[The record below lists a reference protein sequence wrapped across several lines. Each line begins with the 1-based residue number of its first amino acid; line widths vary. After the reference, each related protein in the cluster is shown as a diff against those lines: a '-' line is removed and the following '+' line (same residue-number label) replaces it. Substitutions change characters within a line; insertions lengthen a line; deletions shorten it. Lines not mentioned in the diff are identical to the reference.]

1 MDKKLDELKIN
12 EKLNELK
19 LEYKNIPIP
28 NNLDSIVTK
37 AVKRTKNRKFPYKT
51 VSGLTAAAIFVLSI
65 NASPSF
71 AQTLE
76 KVPGLKNVVKVLKFT
91 EYTVN
96 EDTFNAKIDV
106 PSVSNLKNKKLENSL
121 NEKYLNEGKQLYN
134 DFNKDIKEMK
144 KENTGAHLG
153 VDSGYEVKTD
163 DDTLLSIGRY
173 TVNMAAS
180 SSTTMKY
187 DTIDKKK
194 EIELTLPSLFKD
206 NSYINI
212 ISENIIQ
219 QMKEQM
225 KKDPDKTYWIKGPD
239 SFDPFEKIKANQSF
253 YINKD
258 HKLVISFDKY
268 EVAPGYMGVVEFV
281 IPTDVISKDLVGH
294 EYIK

>member
-1 MDKKLDELKIN
+1 MD

-19 LEYKNIPIP
+19 LEYKNTPIP

-37 AVKRTKNRKFPYKT
+37 AIKRSKKRNFPYKT

-65 NASPSF
+65 NVSPSF

-76 KVPGLKNVVKVLKFT
+76 KVPGLKSVVKVLTFT

-96 EDTFNAKIDV
+96 ESTFNAKIDV

-134 DFNKDIKEMK
+134 DFNKDMKDMK
-144 KENTGAHLG
+144 KNNVDGHLG
-153 VDSGYEVKTD
+153 VESGYEVKTD
-163 DDTLLSIGRY
+163 NDQILSIGRY
-173 TVNMAAS
+173 NVNTVGS

-194 EIELTLPSLFKD
+194 EVELTLPSLFKD

-212 ISENIIQ
+212 ISDNIIQ

-225 KKDPDKTYWIKGPD
+225 KKDKDKTYWIKGPD

-281 IPTDVISKDLVGH
+281 IPTDVISKDLVGN

>member
-1 MDKKLDELKIN
+1 MDKNLEELKID
-12 EKLNELK
+12 EKLNSLK
-19 LEYKNIPIP
+19 LEYKNTPIP

-37 AVKRTKNRKFPYKT
+37 AIKRSKKRKFPYKT

-76 KVPGLKNVVKVLKFT
+76 KVPGLKNVIKVLTFT

-96 EDTFNAKIDV
+96 ESTFNAKIDV

-134 DFNKDIKEMK
+134 DFNKDMEDMK
-144 KENTGAHLG
+144 KHNEDGHLG
-153 VDSGYEVKTD
+153 VQSGYEVKTD
-163 DDTLLSIGRY
+163 DATILSIGRY
-173 TVNMAAS
+173 TVNTVGS

-194 EIELTLPSLFKD
+194 EVELTLPGLFKD

-212 ISENIIQ
+212 ISDNIIQ

-258 HKLVISFDKY
+258 HKLVICFDKY
-268 EVAPGYMGVVEFV
+268 EVAPGAMGLLEFV
-281 IPTDVISKDLVGH
+281 IPTDVISKDLVGN